1 MNHLRRMVSFLLVL
15 VLCFGLIPGVSAAE
29 VDTPGADTQTEAT
42 ETEETAP
49 TTVDTQPTEPLIQF
63 VKNTAHKRITL
74 SAAYPNKPV
83 SRGTRVV
90 PITMIPPPAM
100 SCFMPWLFADV

>member
-42 ETEETAP
+42 ETEETTPA
-49 TTVDTQPTEPLIQF
+49 TEEL
-63 VKNTAHKRITL
+63 
-74 SAAYPNKPV
+74 
-83 SRGTRVV
+83 
-90 PITMIPPPAM
+90 PP
-100 SCFMPWLFADV
+100 